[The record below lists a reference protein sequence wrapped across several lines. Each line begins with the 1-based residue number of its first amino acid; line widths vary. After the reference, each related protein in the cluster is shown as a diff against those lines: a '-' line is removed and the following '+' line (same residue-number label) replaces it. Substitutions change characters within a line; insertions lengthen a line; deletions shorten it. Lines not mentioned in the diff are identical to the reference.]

1 MRSFTCIGCGIKT
14 YKESRICALC
24 DNGITQIY
32 EELLDSFKHEEE
44 EDLLNAVLLIE
55 SDGRKIPERR
65 RHFRYDFPFTTIEY
79 MLNPDSH
86 YGIFIGFVLDISGS
100 GLCLKTP
107 NHLREGEKIIIK
119 SLLFTSS
126 KRAVVRWIQPLD
138 DTYYK
143 VGLEFPDK

>member
-1 MRSFTCIGCGIKT
+1 
-14 YKESRICALC
+14 
-24 DNGITQIY
+24 
-32 EELLDSFKHEEE
+32 
-44 EDLLNAVLLIE
+44 
-55 SDGRKIPERR
+55 
-65 RHFRYDFPFTTIEY
+65 